1 MYRTAVVLLV
11 AVGSLVAQG
20 PPSRFGQGFGA
31 AGVRGPVTGAP
42 FSATQV
48 TLTQQSLAGGNMIER
63 QEQTSISRDSQGR
76 MRSESSVR
84 RPDGSTVTRITVTD
98 SVADVRRMIDTQN
111 RTVEEVALRPITNRF
126 QGHSRPGRSQPADE
140 PNVVS
145 ESLGTQTVN
154 GVQADGTRR
163 TRTIPAGAIGNV
175 SAIQIVQ
182 ETWFSPDLHVPVL
195 VKVTDPRFGVTVH
208 QLTNINR
215 TEPDA
220 ALFQTPAGYSVLQA
234 GPRKGPR

>member
-1 MYRTAVVLLV
+1 M
-11 AVGSLVAQG
+11 
-20 PPSRFGQGFGA
+20 
-31 AGVRGPVTGAP
+31 
-42 FSATQV
+42 QV

-84 RPDGSTVTRITVTD
+84 HPDGSTATRITVID
-98 SVADVRRMIDTQN
+98 SVAGVRRMIDPQD
-111 RTVEEVALRPITNRF
+111 RTVEEVALRPTTNRF
-126 QGHSRPGRSQPADE
+126 QGRSWPARPLPADE

-145 ESLGTQTVN
+145 ESLGAQTVN

-182 ETWFSPDLHVPVL
+182 ETWFSPDLQVPVL
-195 VKVTDPRFGVTVH
+195 VKVTDPRSGVTVRE
-208 QLTNINR
+208 LTNINP

-220 ALFQTPAGYSVLQA
+220 ALFQTPAGYSILRA
-234 GPRKGPR
+234 APRKGPR